1 MGRTYADQPLDPLPV
16 LCAQQHR
23 RLQSY
28 QTVPPALALRQRGY
42 TTLTV
47 QLLYDNYTRAQ
58 VIALHLAAP

>member
-1 MGRTYADQPLDPLPV
+1 MGRTHADQLLDSLPV
-16 LCAQQHR
+16 LCAQHHR
-23 RLQSY
+23 RLQSC

-47 QLLYDNYTRAQ
+47 QLFYEYHARAQ